1 MANEEHLAL
10 LNKGV
15 VIWNQWRK
23 DNPKIRPNL
32 TDANLCKRKL
42 SGFDLSKTD
51 LNGAHL
57 DGTDLS
63 GANLYK
69 ADLRGCWL
77 NKTDLTGT
85 DLREAVFS
93 GSQVL
98 SVVYKRALMRGKC
111 LGIQDIATSYG
122 DAIFRRD
129 AADQDYLDALE
140 ARWRGT
146 WRMTLFWFWGK
157 IDYGRCLHCVGGG
170 ALLIAIIFG
179 GIYAIFPQLLNYD
192 NSAHT
197 LITPF
202 YYSIVTYTTL
212 GFGDVTPK
220 SSIGELLVT
229 IEVIFGYLTLG
240 LLVAVLA
247 QKIARRS

>member
-23 DNPKIRPNL
+23 DKPKIRPDL
-32 TDANLCKRKL
+32 TDADLRKRKII
-42 SGFDLSKTD
+42 GFDLSETD

-57 DGTDLS
+57 DETDLS
-63 GANLYK
+63 GSNLYRANLT
-69 ADLRGCWL
+69 GCWFI
-77 NKTDLTGT
+77 KTDLTGT
-85 DLREAVFS
+85 DLREALFS
-93 GSQVL
+93 GSQIF

-111 LGIQDIATSYG
+111 LGIQDIPTSYC

-129 AADQDYLDALE
+129 VTDQDYLDALE

-146 WRMTLFWFWGK
+146 WRMALFWLWGR
-157 IDYGRCLHCVGGG
+157 IDYGRCLHCVGGW
-170 ALLIAIIFG
+170 ALLIAILFG
-179 GIYAIFPQLLNYD
+179 SIYAKFPQLLNYD
-192 NSAHT
+192 DSAHT

-202 YYSIVTYTTL
+202 YYSFVTYTTL

-220 SSIGELLVT
+220 SWIGELLVT
-229 IEVIFGYLTLG
+229 IEVILGYLTLG
-240 LLVAVLA
+240 LLVAVLS